1 MAILQEPDGL
11 GNPRETNTFAIK
23 IETRKWSIATDQI
36 GNNFAHTVRDKS
48 QAKSRFKHHYING
61 LLGFWEN
68 GSFSV
73 KSDFSSASGILANHI
88 RPIGEEIRHLEQ
100 P

>member
-36 GNNFAHTVRDKS
+36 GNNFAHTLRDGS
-48 QAKSRFKHHYING
+48 QEREEEKARNHRQI
-61 LLGFWEN
+61 
-68 GSFSV
+68 
-73 KSDFSSASGILANHI
+73 DQIL
-88 RPIGEEIRHLEQ
+88 
-100 P
+100 